1 MLLPRRVLRRQHNGR
16 ESIARMEQET
26 TRKTNILD
34 LNDHCIREVFQHL
47 ELTDLVAVSDVCGRF
62 RYNAQAHFATSEH
75 STELWF
81 WLYNAKPNEKF
92 LEISKT
98 IRIFGAVAKS
108 ITIFDFRGKCD
119 SILHPTTIQIINL
132 MRKHCTEQLSELG
145 FFVSRISAR
154 VIRMLRPLFPHLK
167 VLNIGGS
174 DGIGIL
180 FESFPKLESICLDGI
195 SLNGNDFTNFLRRN
209 SHLKKISICSC
220 HEVNYNIFR
229 SIATYV
235 PHIEDL
241 HFSASSHSGGTFEEN
256 YKHLTKL
263 LKLTSLSL
271 GDTDDSSLSVIIG
284 MSKANIPIEN
294 LQFHIRE
301 TSRMR
306 EQYMEGILGFK
317 KLKRLTLLGNECLSS
332 SDIVSISK
340 NLTEL
345 QVITLIKP
353 ELPVQDLLEI
363 LRNGD
368 KLKQI
373 YCYWVGDDDDDE
385 DVKFMHVEYF
395 VEMIRILEKRPERTH
410 LKLMLVARDGFS
422 TNIPKELMDAH
433 KDILTLEMID

>member
-1 MLLPRRVLRRQHNGR
+1 M
-16 ESIARMEQET
+16 
-26 TRKTNILD
+26 
-34 LNDHCIREVFQHL
+34 
-47 ELTDLVAVSDVCGRF
+47 
-62 RYNAQAHFATSEH
+62 
-75 STELWF
+75 
-81 WLYNAKPNEKF
+81 
-92 LEISKT
+92 
-98 IRIFGAVAKS
+98 
-108 ITIFDFRGKCD
+108 
-119 SILHPTTIQIINL
+119 
-132 MRKHCTEQLSELG
+132 
-145 FFVSRISAR
+145 
-154 VIRMLRPLFPHLK
+154 
-167 VLNIGGS
+167 
-174 DGIGIL
+174 
-180 FESFPKLESICLDGI
+180 
-195 SLNGNDFTNFLRRN
+195 
-209 SHLKKISICSC
+209 
-220 HEVNYNIFR
+220 
-229 SIATYV
+229 
-235 PHIEDL
+235 
-241 HFSASSHSGGTFEEN
+241 
-256 YKHLTKL
+256 
-263 LKLTSLSL
+263 

-294 LQFHIRE
+294 LQFYIRE

-317 KLKRLTLLGNECLSS
+317 KLKRLTLLRNECLSS

-373 YCYWVGDDDDDE
+373 YCYWVGNDDDD

-422 TNIPKELMDAH
+422 TNIPKELMNAH